1 MPNPCCGPAGP
12 LPYLL
17 VCELEVDADSPSA
30 TAFTGGQG
38 AWNATVEYLVDQGV
52 SDPAVEVTI
61 QSNGATTDWKDS
73 GIAPGFHSKTLGP
86 LAAGAKI
93 SLTATNSLARVRWC
107 EPVCC

>member
-38 AWNATVEYLVDQGV
+38 AWNAT
-52 SDPAVEVTI
+52 VEVTI